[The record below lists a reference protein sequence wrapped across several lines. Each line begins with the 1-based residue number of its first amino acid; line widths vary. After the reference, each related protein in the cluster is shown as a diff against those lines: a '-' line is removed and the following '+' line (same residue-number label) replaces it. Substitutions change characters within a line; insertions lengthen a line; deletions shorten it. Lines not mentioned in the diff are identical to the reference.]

1 MLVTEQEII
10 ELKNF
15 ILQLNSARK
24 SVVIVEGKKDVVALK
39 KLGYLGRILEFQK
52 FGGMVRFTDF
62 VAKYE
67 NVILLF
73 DRDKKG
79 RWLTARTIQL
89 LQRRTRID
97 LSYKRNLRIITR
109 GKIKCIEQLSCYE
122 DYFS

>member
-1 MLVTEQEII
+1 MFVSDQEII

-15 ILQLNSARK
+15 ILQLNSANK
-24 SVVIVEGKKDVVALK
+24 SAVAVEGKKDVIALK
-39 KLGYLGRILEFQK
+39 KLGYLGKILELQK
-52 FGGMVRFTDF
+52 FGGMIKFTDF
-62 VAKYE
+62 VAKYDSI
-67 NVILLF
+67 ILLF

-97 LSYKRNLRIITR
+97 LSYKRNLRKITK

>member
-1 MLVTEQEII
+1 
-10 ELKNF
+10 
-15 ILQLNSARK
+15 
-24 SVVIVEGKKDVVALK
+24 
-39 KLGYLGRILEFQK
+39 
-52 FGGMVRFTDF
+52 MVRFTDF

-79 RWLTARTIQL
+79 RWLTAKTIQL
-89 LQRRTRID
+89 LQRRTKID